1 MPDTETMRE
10 EPVTMPRP
18 LRQPPKGLRL
28 SKLTLHGFKSF
39 ADKTVF
45 EFDAPITGI
54 VGPNGCG
61 KSNVVDSIKWVLGE
75 RSSKSLR
82 GKEMIDVIFAG
93 SAGRKPSG
101 LASVTLTFDNP
112 LLDPAELALAAE
124 LVDTTPDSVT
134 GEAPIEN
141 AEKEEQAE
149 PAEAAQAL
157 SEIEASDVAE
167 PQAPHHPAHDESLS
181 DEEAE
186 HAAEEGEADAAS
198 IISERTRIN
207 RALPIDAETV
217 EVERRLYRDGKSQY
231 LINGRIARLRDI
243 RDLFL
248 DTGIGADAYSII
260 EQGKVDAMLLA
271 SPSERRTIFEEA
283 AGIAKYRQRR
293 IEAERKLEKTETN
306 LVRTREQLASTDRR
320 LRLVKGQAA
329 KARRFQELDTEHAA
343 LRAAVAFEL
352 YDDIRQQLDGL
363 TSQLAGLEDNRR
375 LTTEALTEAE
385 LAQGE
390 AEAHRQQTLD
400 QRRSVEEQLSG
411 ARHLRE
417 RADQRR
423 EMAERSIQD
432 ATTQVETENARL
444 KTLTERI
451 EQLDSDV
458 DDARAK
464 VAALAEQLTEAEN
477 TLQTTGRERSEVLES
492 LAEGRS
498 TLAKQR
504 ADATSIER
512 ERTGLLAQAQAD
524 TRRVESIQEQLV
536 QSEVKHA
543 KLSEDLSV
551 TQIAIRGTSTKIETL
566 SDDLATARADRDAI
580 DLRAESLSVDRR
592 ELSGVVG
599 ELDEKRVRL
608 ESRRQTLA
616 EMIASRE
623 GLGEAAKAVL
633 ETKDTEAGFEGVVGP
648 LAELIE
654 TDADSAMLVESALG
668 DRLGAIVVRS
678 IAAMPTAEELESLP
692 GRVTFVPIESL
703 REPLIETSALPGVR
717 TIRSLVRS
725 RDSVET
731 PHVDRLLDRLLGHT
745 AMVESLDAAMMLA
758 AGPMPGWRFLTRDG
772 MVLESDGRITA
783 GPIAGEASTGLLARQ
798 SELAQLGLELEQ
810 IESRLREERASLEAA
825 DADAARLETERTTL
839 TDQAAGLDRELVHE
853 LAGLDRARNEHDR
866 AERESKNVA
875 EEMERLTVRIAGIEA
890 ERVRLSDRADRLGRL
905 HEEISVKISEIEAN
919 LAEGE
924 LKVQAAN
931 ERESTA
937 RVEVGKLG
945 EQAQSARREAGRLSA
960 ERDDSEWQR
969 ENAETQAQSANA
981 RLVEHRQIVDHA
993 AEEAAQAEAEQQRLE
1008 AQLAS
1013 MAGDVEAAAQAVREV
1028 SESVVS
1034 ARQAAQRHERDWHA
1048 VESSRRELEVKRE
1061 NLEDRTSDDI
1071 RLDLAAEYEEYRLVM
1086 SPGDVIRVDVPDAT
1100 ARINVLRSEIKKL
1113 GHVNIDAIGEET
1125 QLESRNDSLIS
1136 QVHDIDEA
1144 RIRLAT
1150 LIEKLNI
1157 ASRDRFGEIFGL
1169 IKDEFGGKDGMFR
1182 RLFGGGR
1189 AEVRLMGLVKEID
1202 GQKVVTDKTDLLESG
1217 IEIIAKPPGKEP
1229 RSISQLSGGEKTLT
1243 AVALLM
1249 AIFRSKPSCFCIL
1262 DEVDAALDEAN
1273 VGRFCGTLDTF
1284 TESSRFIVITHNKR
1298 TMQATNQLFGVTMQ
1312 ERGVSKRVH
1321 VRFDQVGADGT
1332 IHASA
1337 TAEDNTGTQVEEG
1350 TPKPRRKR
1358 VAKPAVP
1365 VVAVVAAEVD
1375 DTPVTAEPIEADAGA
1390 DKPAPTAGLRAA
1402 LAQMRE
1408 KQTSEDQ
1415 AREAASTN

>member
-61 KSNVVDSIKWVLGE
+61 KSNVVDAIKWVLGE

-101 LASVTLTFDNP
+101 LASVTLSFNNP
-112 LLDPAELALAAE
+112 LLDAADRELAEE
-124 LVDTTPDSVT
+124 LIDTTPDSVT
-134 GEAPIEN
+134 GEPEATQADEP
-141 AEKEEQAE
+141 AAE
-149 PAEAAQAL
+149 PESEVEAEA
-157 SEIEASDVAE
+157 EIEDGAE
-167 PQAPHHPAHDESLS
+167 TDDRDAPRPTHDEHLS
-181 DEEAE
+181 DAEAE
-186 HAAEEGEADAAS
+186 HAAEEGEADAAT
-198 IISERTRIN
+198 IISERARIN

-231 LINGRIARLRDI
+231 VINGRIARLRDI

-271 SPSERRTIFEEA
+271 SPSERRIIFEEA

-352 YDDIRQQLDGL
+352 YDDLRQQLNGL
-363 TSQLAGLEDNRR
+363 TSQLAGLEDHRR
-375 LTTEALTEAE
+375 TTAEALTEAE
-385 LAQGE
+385 LSQGE
-390 AEAHRQQTLD
+390 AEANRQHTLD
-400 QRRSVEEQLSG
+400 RRRGVEEQLSS

-423 EMAERSIQD
+423 EMTERSIQD
-432 ATTQVETENARL
+432 ATTQVEAENARL

-451 EQLDSDV
+451 EQLDTDV

-464 VAALAEQLTEAEN
+464 VATLAERLNEAEAS
-477 TLQTTGRERSEVLES
+477 LREAGAERASVLES
-492 LAEGRS
+492 LADERS
-498 TLAKQR
+498 TLAEHR

-512 ERTGLLAQAQAD
+512 ERTGLLAQAEAD
-524 TRRVESIQEQLV
+524 TRRVESIQEQLT
-536 QSEVKHA
+536 QSQAKHA
-543 KLSEDLSV
+543 EL
-551 TQIAIRGTSTKIETL
+551 A
-566 SDDLATARADRDAI
+566 DDLATSQQTIATTTDTVGSFSTQLDETRAQRDAI
-580 DLRAESLSVDRR
+580 SLRAESLSADRR
-592 ELSGVVG
+592 ELSERVG
-599 ELDEKRVRL
+599 DLDEKRVRL

-623 GLGEAAKAVL
+623 GLAEAAKAVL
-633 ETKDTEAGFEGVVGP
+633 ESKDTHAGFEGVVGP

-654 TDADSAMLVESALG
+654 THADSAMLVESALG

-703 REPLIETSALPGVR
+703 REPLIVTSALPGVR

-772 MVLESDGRITA
+772 LVLESDGRITA
-783 GPIAGEASTGLLARQ
+783 GPIAGEASSGLLARQ
-798 SELAQLGLELEQ
+798 SELAQLDEELQGIESVLLEQ
-810 IESRLREERASLEAA
+810 RAVLQAA
-825 DADAARLETERTTL
+825 DSDAARLETERTAL
-839 TDQAAGLDRELVHE
+839 AEQAAGLDRRLVHE
-853 LAGLDRARNEHDR
+853 HATLDRARNEFDR
-866 AERESKNVA
+866 AERESKNA
-875 EEMERLTVRIAGIEA
+875 GEEIERLEVRIAGIEA
-890 ERVRLSDRADRLGRL
+890 ERVRLNDRAERLGRL
-905 HEEISVKISEIEAN
+905 HDEVSAKIIAIETR
-919 LAEGE
+919 LADGE
-924 LKVQAAN
+924 AQVQAAS
-931 ERESTA
+931 EREAAT

-945 EQAQSARREAGRLSA
+945 EQSQSARREAGRLAS
-960 ERDDSEWQR
+960 ERDEAEWQR
-969 ENAETQAQSANA
+969 ENAETQAQAANA

-993 AEEAAQAEAEQQRLE
+993 IEEAGQAQAEQQRLE
-1008 AQLAS
+1008 GELTS
-1013 MAGDVEAAAQAVREV
+1013 TAGDVETAMQAVREV
-1028 SESVVS
+1028 SERVVA
-1034 ARQAAQRHERDWHA
+1034 ARQSAQRHERDWHA
-1048 VESSRRELEVKRE
+1048 VETSRRELEVKRE
-1061 NLEDRTSDDI
+1061 NLEERTSDDI
-1071 RLDLAAEYEEYRLVM
+1071 RLDLAAEYAEYRLVM
-1086 SPGDVIRVDVPDAT
+1086 EPGDVTRVDVPDAS
-1100 ARINVLRSEIKKL
+1100 ARINVLRSEIKRL
-1113 GHVNIDAIGEET
+1113 GHVNIDAIDEET
-1125 QLESRNDSLIS
+1125 QLESRNDSLIA

-1150 LIEKLNI
+1150 LIERLNI
-1157 ASRDRFGEIFGL
+1157 ASRDRFGEIFTL

-1273 VGRFCGTLDTF
+1273 VGRFCGTLDSF

-1337 TAEDNTGTQVEEG
+1337 EENTGTQIEESDI
-1350 TPKPRRKR
+1350 KPRRRKS
-1358 VAKPAVP
+1358 AKPKVETP
-1365 VVAVVAAEVD
+1365 VVVPAAAEPPAD
-1375 DTPVTAEPIEADAGA
+1375 EEAEAS
-1390 DKPAPTAGLRAA
+1390 KPAPTAGLRAA
-1402 LAQMRE
+1402 LAKMRE
-1408 KQTSEDQ
+1408 EQTEPTSL
-1415 AREAASTN
+1415 N